1 MTSED
6 RNTLPMVSVVTREP
20 QSRGTNI
27 GDEQDFSNV
36 AISAPGEDEEDVE
49 GPELIGLGPLVNRK
63 QHSFRHHFYIS
74 FVLFQLS
81 AQRITIKQRIRLCEV
96 LSLCTGC
103 EVEKKYTIHGD
114 SGETLYWAKE
124 ISNCCMRF
132 LCGSARKLDITVTD
146 QVTMGSVDKNESE
159 LIFASLP

>member
-63 QHSFRHHFYIS
+63 QHSFRHLLLHF
-74 FVLFQLS
+74 FCCFS
-81 AQRITIKQRIRLCEV
+81 AFCPTHHHQAADPSLRGS
-96 LSLCTGC
+96 LSLHRMRGGEEVHDTRGFGGDALLGKRDLKLLHEVPVREREKTGHHS
-103 EVEKKYTIHGD
+103 HG
-114 SGETLYWAKE
+114 SGNDGKRGQE
-124 ISNCCMRF
+124 
-132 LCGSARKLDITVTD
+132 
-146 QVTMGSVDKNESE
+146 
-159 LIFASLP
+159 